1 MKRTFTK
8 YPSSYVKAST
18 SNIKYI
24 QSEWDFAPD
33 DYDYSLPLPKHIG
46 FCGYGGRSWVD
57 INSNGI
63 DTWDSCEEAVEDAKK
78 NYKRGNKIVIYKIDM
93 NTREIL
99 ERCEEVRT

>member
-24 QSEWDFAPD
+24 QSEWDFYPD
-33 DYDYSLPLPKHIG
+33 EYDYSLPLPKHIG
-46 FCGYGGRSWVD
+46 FCGCGGRSWVQLTSD
-57 INSNGI
+57 RL
-63 DTWDSCEEAVEDAKK
+63 DTWDSAQAAVEDAKK
-78 NYKRGNKIVIYKIDM
+78 NYKPGNKIVIYKIDM

-99 ERCEEVRT
+99 ERCEVVRT